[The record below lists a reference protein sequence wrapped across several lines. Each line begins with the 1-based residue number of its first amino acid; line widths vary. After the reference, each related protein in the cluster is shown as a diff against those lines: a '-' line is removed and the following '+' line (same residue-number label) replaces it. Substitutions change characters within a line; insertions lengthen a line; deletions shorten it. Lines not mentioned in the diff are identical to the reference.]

1 MNILLIMSFA
11 GTVLLILYF
20 VVKHI
25 FRDRLTRGFLYG
37 ILRVDAV
44 FFLVPLIL
52 VGEVYKSVWADLVIL
67 FGGRLRRTVHLTQES
82 ILLLQTE
89 NGLDISMGL
98 RDRILFLCA
107 YFFIVT
113 VIFATGVLQDQ
124 WKKRPVRKAVRES
137 GIRTDAVLSGLQ
149 REYGIRRKVELC
161 LCGEESQTA
170 TAGIFH
176 PVIFFRDPGDAFEK
190 RMLLSHELYHIKR
203 RDILWRWLSF
213 LTCCVHFWN
222 PASYLLYRELMRLQE
237 RSCDEWVIREL
248 NLADRGRYAGL
259 LVKYSTEKNSGC
271 GGSFGK
277 RNHPIAFFGGDDY
290 RKNICERVNL
300 IMRYDK
306 KNKIGKTAATLLM
319 AGVLF
324 ASSLTALA
332 YDDVKWRN
340 EEKKTM
346 ADGAGRVGDVH
357 MGNVFVSFE
366 TDEVEPAQDDYLT
379 VIKIIDADGNER
391 LLNGNGT
398 AGGPSRV
405 ICFFHSYKNAKVTEH
420 YTVSNGGGCQVYFY
434 DAVICEKC
442 LYVKSQTLTNV
453 DYFNVCPHSYAE
465 Q

>member
-20 VVKHI
+20 VVKHF
-25 FRDRLTRGFLYG
+25 FRDRLTSGFLYG
-37 ILRVDAV
+37 ILRADAV

-52 VGEVYKSVWADLVIL
+52 VGEVYKSVWAELVLL

-89 NGLDISMGL
+89 NGLDVSMGM

-113 VIFATGVLQDQ
+113 VIFVTGVLQDQ
-124 WKKRPVRKAVRES
+124 WRKRPVSKAVRES
-137 GIRTDAVLSGLQ
+137 GIRTDAVLTGLQ

-161 LCGEESQTA
+161 LCREESQVA
-170 TAGIFH
+170 TAGIFR
-176 PVIFFRDPGDAFEK
+176 PVIFFRDPGDAFEE
-190 RMLLSHELYHIKR
+190 RMLLSHELYHVKR

-237 RSCDEWVIREL
+237 QSCDEWVIREL
-248 NLADRGRYAGL
+248 NPADRGRYADL
-259 LVKYSTEKNSGC
+259 LVKYSTEKNGGC
-271 GGSFGK
+271 GGIFRK
-277 RNHPIAFFGGDDY
+277 KNHPVAFFGENDLG
-290 RKNICERVNL
+290 KNICERVDL
-300 IMRYDK
+300 ILRYDK
-306 KNKIGKTAATLLM
+306 KNKIGKKAATLLM

-332 YDDVKWRN
+332 YDDVKWWSEAR
-340 EEKKTM
+340 ETM
-346 ADGAGRVGDVH
+346 TDDAGRGGDVH
-357 MGNVFVSFE
+357 MDNAFVSFE
-366 TDEVEPAQDDYLT
+366 TDEVESAQDNYLT

-391 LLNGNGT
+391 LLNGSET
-398 AGGPSRV
+398 AGGSSRI
-405 ICFFHSYKNAKVTEH
+405 ICFFHSYKNAKVKEH
-420 YTVSNGGGCQVYFY
+420 YTLPNEGGCEVYFY
-434 DAVICEKC
+434 DAVLCEKC
-442 LYVKSQTLTNV
+442 LKVKSKTLKSV
-453 DYFNVCPHSYAE
+453 DHYSVCPHSDAE